1 MDVGKLQRKL
11 TKWSIQ
17 RVEEPKYGL
26 FASKKDLRL
35 FDLYHLL
42 YDMEWLRIAHANV
55 SRNAGSKTAGCD
67 GINMSYFDRDLENNL
82 QKLAEELRKQAFKPQ
97 PVRRVYIPKRNGKLR
112 PLGIPSVRDR
122 IVQEALRMI
131 LEPIFETEFYRH
143 SYGFRPNRN
152 THDAVGM
159 VIHHASNTAKYFWVI
174 EGDIKA
180 YFDTINHKKLMQLLR
195 CRIKDKKL
203 LRLIWKFLKAG
214 VMEGKLFKN
223 TEKGTPQGGIISPLL
238 ANLYLHELD
247 MYMQRK
253 AGTRHGR
260 VKRRRKGRAC
270 YVHIRYA
277 DDFVVMC
284 NGTRADAEAMKLEL
298 QQFLTE
304 ELKLTLS
311 MEKTRITHINDGF
324 KFLGFDIKREM
335 TGKGIMWPKHTIPKE
350 ALRNFRDK
358 VMEITSPSS
367 HNHSVISKITALNY
381 LLRGWGNYYRTT
393 HFVSRV
399 YGNLDNFVFWQLAH
413 WLGRK
418 YRCQMPKIMR
428 RFKKRVNG
436 TVTLGTGAIALFR
449 FKKRVNGTVTLGT
462 GAIALFR
469 ISSIKFGILKKRT
482 FTNPY
487 DQADIQLN
495 REELYEAKFQW
506 NGNEKL
512 PGFND
517 LRYLVFKRDNWTCQ
531 ECRCRVSRKTGEIDH
546 IRPLMRFKTSRDASN
561 LNNLQTLCIPCHKQ
575 KTQSES
581 N

>member
-11 TKWSIQ
+11 TKWSMQ
-17 RVEEPKYGL
+17 RIEEPQYGL

-55 SRNAGSKTAGCD
+55 SRNSGSKTAGCD
-67 GINMSYFDRDLENNL
+67 GINMTYFDKNLEENL
-82 QKLAEELRKQAFKPQ
+82 QKLAGELRKQIFKPQ

-122 IVQEALRMI
+122 IVQEVLRMI
-131 LEPIFETEFYRH
+131 LEPIFEAEFYRH
-143 SYGFRPNRN
+143 SYGFRPNRT
-152 THDAVGM
+152 THDAIGI
-159 VIHHASNTAKYFWVI
+159 VIHHSSSNSKYFWVI

-180 YFDTINHKKLMQLLR
+180 YFDTINHKKLMQLVR

-203 LRLIWKFLKAG
+203 LRLVWRFLKAG
-214 VMEGKLFKN
+214 VMEDKLFKH

-247 MYMQRK
+247 MYMQQK
-253 AGTRHGR
+253 AGTPRYR
-260 VKRRRKGRAC
+260 EKRRLRGMPC

-284 NGTRADAEAMKLEL
+284 SGTRAEAEVMKQEL
-298 QQFLTE
+298 QQFLTDK
-304 ELKLTLS
+304 LCLTLS

-324 KFLGFDIKREM
+324 KFLGFDIKREI
-335 TGKGIMWPKHTIPKE
+335 TGKGNLYPKHKIPNE
-350 ALRNFRDK
+350 AIRNFREK

-367 HNHSVISKITALNY
+367 YNHSVISKITALNY
-381 LLRGWGNYYRTT
+381 LLRGWGNYYRTA
-393 HFVSRV
+393 HFVSRI
-399 YGNLDNFVFWQLAH
+399 YGNLDHFVFWRLAH
-413 WLGRK
+413 WLGTK
-418 YRCQMPKIMR
+418 HRCQMPRVMR
-428 RFKKRVNG
+428 RYKVRVDG
-436 TVTLGTGAIALFR
+436 AVTLGTEAVALFR
-449 FKKRVNGTVTLGT
+449 L
-462 GAIALFR
+462 
-469 ISSIKFGILKKRT
+469 SSIKFGILKKRT

-495 REELYEAKFQW
+495 REELYENKFQW
-506 NGNEKL
+506 NGNENL
-512 PGFND
+512 PGIND
-517 LRYLVFKRDNWTCQ
+517 LRYLVFKHDNWTCQ
-531 ECRCRVSRKTGEIDH
+531 KCGCKVNKKTGEVDH
-546 IRPLMRFKTSRDASN
+546 IRPLKRFKLSKDASD
-561 LNNLQTLCIPCHKQ
+561 LSNLQTLCISCHKQ

>member
-11 TKWSIQ
+11 TEWSMQ
-17 RVEEPKYGL
+17 RIEEPKKGL
-26 FASKKDLRL
+26 FASKKDMRL

-42 YDMEWLRIAHANV
+42 YDMEWLCIAHANV
-55 SRNAGSKTAGCD
+55 SQNAGSKTAGCD
-67 GINMSYFDRDLENNL
+67 GIKIAYFDKDLENNL
-82 QKLAEELRKQAFKPQ
+82 QKLAEELRKQKFEPQ
-97 PVRRVYIPKRNGKLR
+97 PVRRVHIPKRNGKLR
-112 PLGIPSVRDR
+112 PLGIPAIRDR

-131 LEPIFETEFYRH
+131 LEPVFETEFYRH

-174 EGDIKA
+174 EGDIKS
-180 YFDTINHKKLMQLLR
+180 YFDTINHKKLMHLLR
-195 CRIKDKKL
+195 RRIKDKKL

-223 TEKGTPQGGIISPLL
+223 TDKGTPQGGIISPLL

-247 MYMQRK
+247 MYMQKK
-253 AGTRHGR
+253 AGTGHGR
-260 VKRRRKGRAC
+260 VRRRRQGKAC

-284 NGTRADAEAMKLEL
+284 TGTRADAEAMKLEL
-298 QQFLTE
+298 QRFLTE

-335 TGKGIMWPKHTIPKE
+335 TGKGIKWPKHKIPKE

-399 YGNLDNFVFWQLAH
+399 YGNLDNFVFWRLAH

-418 YRCQMPKIMR
+418 YKCQMPKIMR
-428 RFKKRVNG
+428 RFMIRVNG
-436 TVTLGTGAIALFR
+436 VLTLGTETVALFR
-449 FKKRVNGTVTLGT
+449 L
-462 GAIALFR
+462 
-469 ISSIKFGILKKRT
+469 SSIKFGILKKRT

-487 DQADIQLN
+487 NQADIQLN
-495 REELYEAKFQW
+495 REELYEAKFKW

-512 PGFND
+512 PGFSD
-517 LRYLVFKRDNWTCQ
+517 LRYLVFKRDNWTCY
-531 ECRCRVSRKTGEIDH
+531 ECGCRVNGKTGEIDH
-546 IRPLMRFKTSRDASN
+546 IRPLMRFKTSRDASM

-581 N
+581 Y

>member
-11 TKWSIQ
+11 TEWSIQ
-17 RVEEPKYGL
+17 RIEEPKNGL
-26 FASKKDLRL
+26 FASKKDMRL

-42 YDMEWLRIAHANV
+42 YDMEWLRVAHANV
-55 SRNAGSKTAGCD
+55 SQNAGSKTAGCD
-67 GINMSYFDRDLENNL
+67 GVNMTYFDKDLEKNL
-82 QKLAEELRKQAFKPQ
+82 QRLAEELRKQKFEPQ
-97 PVRRVYIPKRNGKLR
+97 PVRRVHIPKRNGKLR
-112 PLGIPSVRDR
+112 PLGIPAIRDR

-131 LEPIFETEFYRH
+131 LEPIFEAEFYRH

-159 VIHHASNTAKYFWVI
+159 LIHHASNTAKYFWVI
-174 EGDIKA
+174 EGDIKS
-180 YFDTINHKKLMQLLR
+180 YFDTINHKKLIQLLR

-247 MYMQRK
+247 VYMQRK
-253 AGTRHGR
+253 AGTGHER
-260 VKRRRKGRAC
+260 VKRRQKGKAC

-284 NGTRADAEAMKLEL
+284 NGSRADAEAMKLEL
-298 QQFLTE
+298 QQFLVE
-304 ELKLTLS
+304 ELKLMLS
-311 MEKTRITHINDGF
+311 MEKTRVTHINDGF
-324 KFLGFDIKREM
+324 KFLGFDIQREM

-350 ALRNFRDK
+350 TLRNFRGK

-367 HNHSVISKITALNY
+367 YNHSVISKITALNY

-428 RFKKRVNG
+428 RFKKRVDG
-436 TVTLGTGAIALFR
+436 TITLGTETAALFR
-449 FKKRVNGTVTLGT
+449 L
-462 GAIALFR
+462 
-469 ISSIKFGILKKRT
+469 SSIEFGILKKRT

-487 DQADIQLN
+487 TQNVIQLN
-495 REELYEAKFQW
+495 CEELYDNHYQW
-506 NGNEKL
+506 NGKIIL
-512 PGFND
+512 PGFSD
-517 LRYLVFKRDNWTCQ
+517 LRQIVFERDNWTCQ
-531 ECRCRVSRKTGEIDH
+531 RCSCKVDEYTGEVDH
-546 IRPLMRFKTSRDASN
+546 IQPLKRFKTLRDASR
-561 LNNLQTLCIPCHKQ
+561 LNNLQTLCMPCHKQ